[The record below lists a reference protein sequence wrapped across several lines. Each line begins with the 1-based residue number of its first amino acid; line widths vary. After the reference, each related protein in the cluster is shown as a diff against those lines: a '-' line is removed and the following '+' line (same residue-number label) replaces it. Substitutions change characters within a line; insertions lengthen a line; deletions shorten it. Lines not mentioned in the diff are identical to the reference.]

1 MRLLRADFEQPTT
14 SSGFTLPNC
23 MASLQT
29 YSRPHGDVPEVRV
42 LLAFE
47 LSDFADRSVDS
58 TALQSSA
65 NPRAAADDDDRP
77 RPRPTS
83 VLRHGLV
90 AMRTVGVWS
99 SHWTLVAGCI
109 PAGSSGQAEAPL
121 PLCANGWVKFD
132 APRPHRCHRHRRC
145 ESTPRGALAGGGG
158 KR

>member
-58 TALQSSA
+58 TALQSLPTPALPPTMMIDRDRRVFCDTGSCWLKSHSA
-65 NPRAAADDDDRP
+65 AWPRSCP
-77 RPRPTS
+77 RR
-83 VLRHGLV
+83 
-90 AMRTVGVWS
+90 
-99 SHWTLVAGCI
+99 
-109 PAGSSGQAEAPL
+109 
-121 PLCANGWVKFD
+121 
-132 APRPHRCHRHRRC
+132 
-145 ESTPRGALAGGGG
+145 
-158 KR
+158 